1 MLYLF
6 IDKNIVKVLYL
17 KKSLLGQYETKV
29 FSKTYQ
35 ASDLLENGKIVN
47 IDFVASAVKEA
58 LQSLTND
65 GVKTKEVLLIL
76 PQEAYTTLR
85 IHVPAEITTSAV
97 PAFINDKVKANLS
110 INLDDCKFD
119 WFIEDGAKEKYIYFF
134 AVDKDN
140 LALFQQALQLIE
152 LKVQKVLPESVAY
165 FKLFQKTLRKEKKE
179 NIFYVAYENNRLT
192 GLLYDSFGQL
202 SSDKWNADLDKDKKI
217 GQVLK
222 EKVDELNTKGIKLNR
237 LILAGAQS
245 DKVRQDTF
253 TKEIGV
259 WTNPIKRIIP
269 EFYQEYL
276 KLLIGSTN
284 KPFSILSYEV
294 CIGTFIFNEQNK
306 KFSLLNDSGGG
317 RMKKI
322 LTLPRVN
329 LAKKEVLIFLASFI
343 VSFIFFLLISR
354 SHLNLK
360 FSFIQKKLAPIAQP
374 SPTPPPARATSTPT
388 PAIPREEIKIKVL
401 NGVGTVGLANEV
413 KELLKEKGFQEIL
426 TDNADN
432 FNYQQSELQV
442 KKSKEEITFLIK
454 SDLKDNVSSFKETA
468 LDEDETADAVIII
481 GLDFK

>member
-1 MLYLF
+1 
-6 IDKNIVKVLYL
+6 
-17 KKSLLGQYETKV
+17 
-29 FSKTYQ
+29 
-35 ASDLLENGKIVN
+35 
-47 IDFVASAVKEA
+47 
-58 LQSLTND
+58 
-65 GVKTKEVLLIL
+65 
-76 PQEAYTTLR
+76 
-85 IHVPAEITTSAV
+85 
-97 PAFINDKVKANLS
+97 
-110 INLDDCKFD
+110 
-119 WFIEDGAKEKYIYFF
+119 
-134 AVDKDN
+134 
-140 LALFQQALQLIE
+140 
-152 LKVQKVLPESVAY
+152 
-165 FKLFQKTLRKEKKE
+165 
-179 NIFYVAYENNRLT
+179 
-192 GLLYDSFGQL
+192 
-202 SSDKWNADLDKDKKI
+202 
-217 GQVLK
+217 
-222 EKVDELNTKGIKLNR
+222 
-237 LILAGAQS
+237 
-245 DKVRQDTF
+245 
-253 TKEIGV
+253 
-259 WTNPIKRIIP
+259 
-269 EFYQEYL
+269 
-276 KLLIGSTN
+276 
-284 KPFSILSYEV
+284 
-294 CIGTFIFNEQNK
+294 
-306 KFSLLNDSGGG
+306 
-317 RMKKI
+317 MKKI